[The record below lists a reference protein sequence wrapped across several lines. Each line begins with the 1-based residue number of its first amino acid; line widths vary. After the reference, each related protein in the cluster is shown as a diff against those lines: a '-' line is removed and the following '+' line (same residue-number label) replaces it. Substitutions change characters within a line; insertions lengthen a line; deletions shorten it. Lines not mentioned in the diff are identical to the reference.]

1 MFFLKYFEINIDAK
15 NTLLI
20 DRISLQLQYNLF
32 LLKFDEEC
40 LDIKVIIKQI
50 YVLFLWNLKKKLCW
64 WDLFPYLKC
73 FQ

>member
-50 YVLFLWNLKKKLCW
+50 YVLFLWNLKKNCIGEISSLI
-64 WDLFPYLKC
+64 
-73 FQ
+73 